1 MTANKPD
8 DVINTSHGVSNFKR
22 CAVDRGYYK
31 DDFIKLF
38 TSPYQSL
45 QAIDLWA
52 YLRITTLRKLVHE
65 FMETFKGEKV
75 QFVDL
80 GSGLSTFSL
89 YLLHT
94 YENVVCFDMDF
105 IHHMR
110 HKAQL
115 IHSSNRFS
123 HLNYKLVDGLLVSDT
138 YKMVHMDFENL
149 EEVYKLEDHGVSRDL
164 PTFFLSEFCLTYV
177 ENDKSD
183 KVIEFLAGFSN
194 RPSAYAFLDYVG
206 SWTKFGKWYSDL
218 FEKFGAEF
226 KSFRKYDT
234 IEKHVRRHKELG
246 WDYTMVNQMTF
257 TYNEIL
263 TDEERRRVVNLDNF
277 KDFHEAGVYC
287 NHTVIGAAVK
297 PKEELSRL
305 VDLYDSAKKGQHSGK
320 KSPDFIPYDHG
331 FDPDEFDECF
341 NSSRLFTAHSCI
353 LGLQVMSNEK
363 RASKFSWSPLII
375 VLKRNSIELKYYEG
389 EHYKYFAPKTPQI
402 PFHSMYSYIR
412 VTGNRKIFEKFI
424 RCSPNQKIQF
434 VNLGSGLDITSLWI
448 LEKFKNAVCFDLD
461 LESQIRMKVNVIKN
475 TQELLNMFPEHTI
488 TDTTFHSDKYHI
500 LPCDFRNLDELDK
513 LKEFGFSSELPTIYL
528 SEFVLTYV
536 ENHLSNKVIE
546 RLSNMCSGPSIL
558 LYHEYKNNTPLYSLT
573 EYYTEELQIERF
585 FIINYKLIR
594 YKTLGW
600 DNTHILYYNS
610 VYNYMIDKNERKRV
624 RSIENFKDMK
634 HLAVMCSHS
643 AIGVSVKNCNGM
655 EDFLKFLDSSHFD
668 DDLDNML
675 PKYSDKEIE
684 SVFDLKFFDEITQH
698 LYNVTCAPNTEESR
712 AFFDRFSKFS

>member
-45 QAIDLWA
+45 QAIDMWA

-110 HKAQL
+110 HKAKL
-115 IHSSNRFS
+115 IHNSNQFS
-123 HLNYKLVDGLLVSDT
+123 HLNYQLVDGLLVSDT

-149 EEVYKLEDHGVSRDL
+149 EEVYKLEQHGISRDL

-183 KVIEFLAGFSN
+183 KVIEFLGGFSN

-218 FEKFGAEF
+218 FDKFGAEF

-234 IEKHVRRHKELG
+234 VEKHVQRHKELG

-277 KDFHEAGVYC
+277 KDFYEAGVYC

-305 VDLYDSAKKGQHSGK
+305 VDLYDSAKMGQHRGK
-320 KSPDFIPYDHG
+320 KYPDFIPYDHG
-331 FDPDEFDECF
+331 FDPDEFDVDY
-341 NSSRLFTAHSCI
+341 FTK
-353 LGLQVMSNEK
+353 M
-363 RASKFSWSPLII
+363 
-375 VLKRNSIELKYYEG
+375 
-389 EHYKYFAPKTPQI
+389 
-402 PFHSMYSYIR
+402 
-412 VTGNRKIFEKFI
+412 
-424 RCSPNQKIQF
+424 
-434 VNLGSGLDITSLWI
+434 
-448 LEKFKNAVCFDLD
+448 
-461 LESQIRMKVNVIKN
+461 
-475 TQELLNMFPEHTI
+475 
-488 TDTTFHSDKYHI
+488 
-500 LPCDFRNLDELDK
+500 
-513 LKEFGFSSELPTIYL
+513 
-528 SEFVLTYV
+528 
-536 ENHLSNKVIE
+536 
-546 RLSNMCSGPSIL
+546 
-558 LYHEYKNNTPLYSLT
+558 
-573 EYYTEELQIERF
+573 LQIF
-585 FIINYKLIR
+585 
-594 YKTLGW
+594 
-600 DNTHILYYNS
+600 
-610 VYNYMIDKNERKRV
+610 V
-624 RSIENFKDMK
+624 R
-634 HLAVMCSHS
+634 
-643 AIGVSVKNCNGM
+643 
-655 EDFLKFLDSSHFD
+655 
-668 DDLDNML
+668 
-675 PKYSDKEIE
+675 
-684 SVFDLKFFDEITQH
+684 
-698 LYNVTCAPNTEESR
+698 
-712 AFFDRFSKFS
+712 